1 MPKPLT
7 STSKPRHPEHFT
19 QPHSRTSN
27 TTMRVIC
34 FQLRVFPDDR
44 HQSIGL
50 GLSANDTV
58 CASLSRGQHLCPF
71 SVYPYR
77 VLYFFITI
85 ETSDLKIIY
94 FSIGKSA
101 FKNFWFSEIS
111 DSNRTKMSPNT
122 FFYLLKIK
130 S

>member
-1 MPKPLT
+1 MSGGMASFGQGVATLSVPN
-7 STSKPRHPEHFT
+7 HF
-19 QPHSRTSN
+19 
-27 TTMRVIC
+27 
-34 FQLRVFPDDR
+34 F
-44 HQSIGL
+44 
-50 GLSANDTV
+50 
-58 CASLSRGQHLCPF
+58 LSRFLKKVARYQ
-71 SVYPYR
+71 S
-77 VLYFFITI
+77 I

-94 FSIGKSA
+94 FSIGKSD